1 MGAAQSNVTSDVN
14 SLNWSEFEDSQNIAT
29 NKNDIEIIDIDFTNI
44 NSESE
49 SETIN
54 NVFEKL
60 EQITSNTDKVENVE
74 SPENSPFI
82 STEMYNKIMNPQQKE
97 DNNSSPFINTEKF
110 NQIMEGGKQDDSSSS
125 EHDDSD
131 DSTSDSSIL
140 RAITDVT
147 LTSEQIESFKSS
159 GSKPTHHHK
168 KPEKHTKSKDHKKS
182 LSTSSNISDI
192 KKYGFSQTSSEMI
205 KTSDNNYY
213 VRNSVDSDT
222 PYKVE
227 SSSVNTSDINLV
239 SVDSR
244 NGRRFI

>member
-140 RAITDVT
+140 RAITD
-147 LTSEQIESFKSS
+147 
-159 GSKPTHHHK
+159 
-168 KPEKHTKSKDHKKS
+168 
-182 LSTSSNISDI
+182 
-192 KKYGFSQTSSEMI
+192 
-205 KTSDNNYY
+205 
-213 VRNSVDSDT
+213 
-222 PYKVE
+222 
-227 SSSVNTSDINLV
+227 
-239 SVDSR
+239 
-244 NGRRFI
+244 